1 MISGKG
7 KIAGVAVA
15 ERLKQR
21 WQRWMPMA
29 RGAGLKRTW
38 TGFAGMVALLL
49 LMHGCKTMSVNYSFS
64 GVNISP
70 DIETVTVEYFPNRA
84 PVVQAQLSQLFTD
97 ALIDKIQSN
106 TNLELVPA
114 GGDVSFSGEI
124 RNYETRPTAI
134 TGSETAARNRLTISI
149 RVVYTNNIEPELE
162 YETTFSR
169 YEDYDSSQNLA
180 DVENELIDLIIESI
194 LDDIFNKAF
203 VNW

>member
-1 MISGKG
+1 
-7 KIAGVAVA
+7 
-15 ERLKQR
+15 
-21 WQRWMPMA
+21 MA